1 MAFWSSHSG
10 VPSLPIKHVKPF
22 DPLTYAIVAAM
33 VLVVAMAAS
42 YLPARRAAGLD
53 PLDALRQE

>member
-1 MAFWSSHSG
+1 LFE
-10 VPSLPIKHVKPF
+10 VKPF